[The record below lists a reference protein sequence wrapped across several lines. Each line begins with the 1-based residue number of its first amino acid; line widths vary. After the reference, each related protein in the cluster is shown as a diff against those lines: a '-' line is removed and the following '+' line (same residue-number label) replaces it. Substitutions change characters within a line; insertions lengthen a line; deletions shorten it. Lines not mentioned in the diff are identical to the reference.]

1 MPEGDSIF
9 RAARTLDRALAG
21 RTVTRFE
28 SVFPRLIRI
37 DRDHPLRGRTVERV
51 TPRGKHLLMWFSGD
65 LVLHT
70 HMRMKG
76 SWHLY
81 QPGERWM
88 RPRHDMRIVIGTDAW
103 EAVAFNVPTA
113 EFLDAR
119 QAERATALSASA
131 EASARLRELGPDLL
145 ASGFDADEAVRRLMA
160 LAEVEIADALLDQH
174 ALAGIGNIYKSE
186 TLFACRVSPFARVGD
201 IPRDR
206 LAKIVSTAR
215 QLLQASA
222 SAEASQRPSSMRPG
236 PRAVYGRAGRPCRLC
251 GTSIKRRSQG
261 PNARST
267 YWCPRCQP
275 DDRSR

>member
-9 RAARTLDRALAG
+9 RAARTLNRALAG

-28 SVFPRLIRI
+28 SVFARLARV
-37 DRDHPLRGRTVERV
+37 DQDHPLRGRTLERV

-81 QPGERWM
+81 RPGERWL
-88 RPRHDMRIVIGTDAW
+88 RPRYDMRIVVGTEAW

-113 EFLDAR
+113 EFLEAR
-119 QAERATALSASA
+119 QAERTASLHD
-131 EASARLRELGPDLL
+131 LGPDLL
-145 ASGFDADEAVRRLMA
+145 APGFDVDEAVRRLTE
-160 LAEVEIADALLDQH
+160 LADVEIADALLDQH

-186 TLFACRVSPFARVGD
+186 ALFACRVSPFTRVGD
-201 IPRDR
+201 MPRER
-206 LAKIVSTAR
+206 LTRVVSAAR
-215 QLLQASA
+215 RLLQAHA
-222 SAEASQRPSSMRPG
+222 SESMQPG
-236 PRAVYGRAGRPCRLC
+236 PRAVYGRGGRPCRLC
-251 GTSIKRRSQG
+251 GTTIDRRSQG

-275 DDRSR
+275 DDRSA